1 MFKSSWLLLA
11 GITAL
16 TLSAC
21 NSPPPAPTVSRVV
34 VSPGS
39 LVGCQVNGTVAFTG
53 VAQDTNG
60 NPVNPQPALAW
71 TSSLPSVASVDA
83 LTGVATCKTV
93 GITNIS
99 AQAAGVTS
107 EPAALTVA
115 DGVGRFDSAKFNES
129 LFAP

>member
-1 MFKSSWLLLA
+1 MFKTSWLLLA

-34 VSPGS
+34 VSPAS
-39 LVGCQVNGTVAFTG
+39 PVGCQVNGTVSFTA

-60 NPVNPQPALAW
+60 NLINPQPVLAW
-71 TSSLPSVASVDA
+71 ASSLPSVASVDA

-107 EPAALTVA
+107 EPSALTVA

-129 LFAP
+129 VFAP